1 MLTAKSL
8 VWVLVFV
15 LATLAM
21 LVFVPRRDI
30 LKLLPFGT
38 VGGFI
43 LAVLIQIAAVWYLRI
58 WKFNFTEIA
67 AWRGI
72 PIFLA
77 AAWMPLTIL
86 FGYWLL
92 QIRSATGRF
101 LYIAGFALATAALEL
116 GFVLTGYR
124 TYLSFWNIFYTAG
137 LAVLIHYVLGWYLLA
152 TRDTGEH
159 KVIPIKE

>member
-1 MLTAKSL
+1 MLIAKSL
-8 VWVLVFV
+8 VWVLLFI
-15 LATLAM
+15 LAALAM

-43 LAVLIQIAAVWYLRI
+43 LAMLVQIAAIWYLRI

-67 AWRGI
+67 SWRGI

-77 AAWMPLTIL
+77 AAWMPVTIV

-92 QIRSATGRF
+92 QIRSTTGRF
-101 LYIAGFALATAALEL
+101 FYIAGFAIGTALLEF

-124 TYLSFWNIFYTAG
+124 AYLRFWNIFYTAV
-137 LAVLIHYVLGWYLLA
+137 LAIVIHYILGWYLLS

-159 KVIPIKE
+159 KVIPMKE